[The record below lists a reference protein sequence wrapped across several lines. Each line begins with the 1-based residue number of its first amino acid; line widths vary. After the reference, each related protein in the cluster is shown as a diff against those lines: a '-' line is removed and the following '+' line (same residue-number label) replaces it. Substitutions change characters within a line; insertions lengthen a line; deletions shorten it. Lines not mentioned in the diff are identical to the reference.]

1 GARGVQ
7 RAPELGAGLRRLVR
21 LAGRRHPGVQPAGV
35 EPDGAVRHVRRGGRL
50 LRPPG
55 TADASPRSV
64 HGGHPQRG
72 VRGYARPP
80 GRPDQVPVPPAD
92 PRLPRQEKGVRPAR
106 TLPYRLHADARVSAA
121 SVRLRFGN
129 AGTATAV
136 FQARATAQDPRCYTV
151 SPGRELSDDWAFTG
165 SYDLAV
171 HGPNGFF
178 RRFAGTATGVR
189 LDVRARY
196 EGHPEEIALEVT
208 NRGTD
213 RIEVHVAD
221 RYGSRP

>member
-1 GARGVQ
+1 M
-7 RAPELGAGLRRLVR
+7 
-21 LAGRRHPGVQPAGV
+21 
-35 EPDGAVRHVRRGGRL
+35 
-50 LRPPG
+50 
-55 TADASPRSV
+55 
-64 HGGHPQRG
+64 
-72 VRGYARPP
+72 
-80 GRPDQVPVPPAD
+80 
-92 PRLPRQEKGVRPAR
+92 
-106 TLPYRLHADARVSAA
+106 SAA

-221 RYGSRP
+221 RYGSRPVTVALAAGQTRTPRWSLARTRGWYDLTLTVAGDRDLAYRYAGHVEDGADSVSDPGMAGLL